1 MRVWSVSEELQV
13 VDNSLFFPSSNPLPP
28 PPPTTLFPFFI
39 LKDSFKMIIKWEKM
53 DYRKESWK
61 GRQVVKAKPR
71 NSDNFI
77 VRNRG
82 DT

>member
-1 MRVWSVSEELQV
+1 
-13 VDNSLFFPSSNPLPP
+13 
-28 PPPTTLFPFFI
+28 
-39 LKDSFKMIIKWEKM
+39 MIIKWEKM